1 MEHVGFLFILLLPA
15 AKVHSSSLASVTQWE
30 KKMQPLLGG
39 RKRSAER
46 QDFTFFMRGFFLQ
59 SHHSA
64 ILNSSEKMRE
74 KKKKKKE
81 GRNHFYCTTTCK
93 WTHKIILCES
103 EVVVQL
109 LRSYI
114 RKSILLICSMYIFGW
129 PCSLYSGLRHQ
140 PLFCGWFPI

>member
-74 KKKKKKE
+74 KKKKE
-81 GRNHFYCTTTCK
+81 EIIFVLRNNPQNYFVWK
-93 WTHKIILCES
+93 WS
-103 EVVVQL
+103 
-109 LRSYI
+109 
-114 RKSILLICSMYIFGW
+114 CSAITATQIDPIDFVGTF
-129 PCSLYSGLRHQ
+129 LGSGLRQQ
-140 PLFCGWFPI
+140 PLFCGCFYKYSITLSCCAID